1 MVRAVELV
9 EPLLTVDQVDSIR
22 DWGAVVPLR
31 AKIEGSER
39 RLSRRGPPGT
49 VNVLDPLERV
59 VLAGVLAADEATE
72 AFAMETEARLD
83 FINDLSAF
91 MPLP

>member
-1 MVRAVELV
+1 MVGVVELV
-9 EPLLTVDQVDSIR
+9 EPLLTVDQLDPMR
-22 DWGAVVPLR
+22 DWWAVGPLR

-59 VLAGVLAADEATE
+59 LAADEATE
-72 AFAMETEARLD
+72 ALEMEIEARLD
-83 FINDLSAF
+83 FINVLSAF